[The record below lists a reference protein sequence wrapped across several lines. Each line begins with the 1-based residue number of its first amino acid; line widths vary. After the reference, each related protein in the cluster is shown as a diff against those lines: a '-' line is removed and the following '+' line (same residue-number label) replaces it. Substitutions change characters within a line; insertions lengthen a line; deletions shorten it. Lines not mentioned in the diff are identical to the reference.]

1 VWFASGPP
9 LSGVTDRFGSFV
21 GGRPALPEDAVPR
34 CGLCGAPQTFSQIA
48 FPAPHSS
55 AGRSPAVFACTRRAD
70 DVNLIPPMLEG
81 ALACADAEHIP

>member
-1 VWFASGPP
+1 MPP
-9 LSGVTDRFGSFV
+9 DAT
-21 GGRPALPEDAVPR
+21 LPH
-34 CGLCGAPQTFSQIA
+34 CGLCRAPQTFFFQVA